1 MSKKNVAVTVA
12 IILIA
17 IAGIVTTIL
26 FFPQKKSDDNTI
38 SDPDGFEA
46 YYKAITSDEVT
57 SENGIYYVDSQ
68 ILLTAISPA
77 SFEEVQNLVSNFD
90 GEIVGY
96 ISTTND
102 YQISFQQRKTY
113 QELVDITQQL
123 RNNSLI
129 ETATISYVAGLENGT
144 INYSSDPWLDADN
157 PTDTS
162 GSIWD
167 ESNPVGNNWWAEAI
181 HMPTVWDMDLD
192 TETVKV
198 GIIDS
203 MFDTTNEDLD
213 ENTFAKTWNN
223 PVDENGNCNV
233 TEIYNNAVSDY
244 NRAINNRDKD
254 LQRASQNLMINSS
267 HGTHVAGIIA
277 AQAENGFGIIGVNQD
292 VHLYGYAVLSDD
304 ASASEEA
311 VWGSIFMFKCAIAQL
326 LNEGVK
332 VINISMGFNDALT
345 GSQDG
350 DSNWQTFVSE
360 NSAALEAFL
369 LKYIE
374 AGNEFLI
381 CKSAGNDSTSNN
393 RYDAANDVFGAISNS
408 TVSDRIIIVGAAQYN
423 TDGYYCV
430 ADFSNTGSRVVV
442 YAPGVDILSDIPSN
456 VTALKS
462 GTSMSTPIVTG
473 LASLI
478 WGINPELSAEQ
489 VRSIIY
495 ASTSS
500 TIFDL
505 DSRPGIVRDWINFWS
520 DPTAIVDAR
529 LCVQLAQS
537 SVGTAGVPTKAM
549 GTITG
554 MIYSVSSNGE
564 ELYETNITD
573 IVIYDE
579 SGIRVM
585 SLEPESIALPINDS
599 TTGELRMLKLQS
611 YSAVLEAG
619 IYTIEVNA
627 EGFESQ
633 SQEIVIEEN
642 EMNIYDFEFVDYSNL
657 VTDAYA
663 AEITGEYG
671 DCLFSIPQINI
682 AGGAIEA
689 INKEIWDKLYVGV
702 VEEIRA
708 NLSYAGGEYIKYEW
722 VINGD
727 ILSLWIESH
736 PVGWAWWDYYVYNVA
751 ISTGTPLSNEEVIS
765 SAGLTTEEYYEKA
778 KQVLG
783 SQYWSNWERD
793 NDNFYDP
800 NFVEWF
806 NQSLRNTISDENIRI
821 STPCFNSDGQL
832 CIVAPVYSM
841 AGADYYWHILNM
853 EDFVLLPYY
862 AEDAVLLTHSINISE
877 DKAYEIAC
885 DYWNYSPGSVSEE
898 TGFELFLVY
907 DGLKEKYDGNHY
919 YSFRLQWW
927 VPEEAGWGNHMST
940 IDYLYVNAET
950 GECTDTI

>member
-244 NRAINNRDKD
+244 NRAINSRDKD

-642 EMNIYDFEFVDYSNL
+642 EMNIYDFEFMMEVSSNEWKEAYINYVNEHGNTYDSFGHAMEIYKL
-657 VTDAYA
+657 VNINND
-663 AEITGEYG
+663 
-671 DCLFSIPQINI
+671 SIPELYINFRST
-682 AGGAIEA
+682 AGGDVICTYYDGKVVEQPMWNYGFSYMEGQNIFRDAGGHMDVYHDKIYSIENGQFVLLHEGNYGAADNSHIQFDSDGYPIYDYYWDGTEVSSETEYMNLLNEVYNAQQAITPFDGAEYDSETGRYVGNGLCDYEEIIEA
-689 INKEIWDKLYVGV
+689 INTY
-702 VEEIRA
+702 
-708 NLSYAGGEYIKYEW
+708 
-722 VINGD
+722 
-727 ILSLWIESH
+727 
-736 PVGWAWWDYYVYNVA
+736 
-751 ISTGTPLSNEEVIS
+751 
-765 SAGLTTEEYYEKA
+765 
-778 KQVLG
+778 
-783 SQYWSNWERD
+783 
-793 NDNFYDP
+793 
-800 NFVEWF
+800 
-806 NQSLRNTISDENIRI
+806 
-821 STPCFNSDGQL
+821 
-832 CIVAPVYSM
+832 
-841 AGADYYWHILNM
+841 
-853 EDFVLLPYY
+853 
-862 AEDAVLLTHSINISE
+862 
-877 DKAYEIAC
+877 
-885 DYWNYSPGSVSEE
+885 
-898 TGFELFLVY
+898 
-907 DGLKEKYDGNHY
+907 
-919 YSFRLQWW
+919 
-927 VPEEAGWGNHMST
+927 
-940 IDYLYVNAET
+940 
-950 GECTDTI
+950 